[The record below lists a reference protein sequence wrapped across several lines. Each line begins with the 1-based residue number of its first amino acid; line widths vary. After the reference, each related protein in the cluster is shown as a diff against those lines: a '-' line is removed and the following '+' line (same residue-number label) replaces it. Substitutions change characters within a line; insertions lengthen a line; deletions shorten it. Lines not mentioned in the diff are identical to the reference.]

1 MQLYPSDIFD
11 LHADVCKTLASP
23 ARLKIIAAL
32 RERELTVGEIVAAV
46 GARKA
51 NVSQHLAVMRQRGI
65 VRARRQGLNVYYR
78 LTSPKIIQACELMR
92 EVLLEQVRAESALV
106 GSTGRSKRTWRGGG
120 TGGKNSAEQEV
131 AG

>member
-1 MQLYPSDIFD
+1 MQPMPADIFD
-11 LHADVCKTLASP
+11 LHADICKTLGSP
-23 ARLKIIAAL
+23 ARLRIIAAL
-32 RERELTVGEIVAAV
+32 RDGEMTVGEIVEAV

-92 EVLLEQVRAESALV
+92 DVLLEEVWAESALV
-106 GSTGRSKRTWRGGG
+106 GSAGDNRGTWREALS
-120 TGGKNSAEQEV
+120 GKNGEQ
-131 AG
+131 GD

>member
-1 MQLYPSDIFD
+1 MSNDIFD

-23 ARLKIIAAL
+23 ARLRIIAAL
-32 RERELTVGEIVAAV
+32 REGEMTVGDIVAAV
-46 GARKA
+46 AARKA

-92 EVLLEQVRAESALV
+92 EVLLEEVRAESALV
-106 GSTGRSKRTWRGGG
+106 GSAGGSKRTWRGGD
-120 TGGKNSAEQEV
+120 ERQE
-131 AG
+131 

>member
-1 MQLYPSDIFD
+1 MQLPPPDIFD

-32 RERELTVGEIVAAV
+32 SEGEMAVGEIVAAV

-65 VRARRQGLNVYYR
+65 VHARRQGLNVYYR

-92 EVLLEQVRAESALV
+92 EVLLEQAASRGTLLV
-106 GSTGRSKRTWRGGG
+106 G
-120 TGGKNSAEQEV
+120 
-131 AG
+131 